1 MNQYRVGD
9 LLICFDNAGFSGIL
23 VSQDDQFYHVRTLKS
38 KRVIKFHKTWA
49 DLNLKKD

>member
-9 LLICFDNAGFSGIL
+9 LLVCFDNAGFSGIL

-38 KRVIKFHKTWA
+38 KRVIKFYKTWA